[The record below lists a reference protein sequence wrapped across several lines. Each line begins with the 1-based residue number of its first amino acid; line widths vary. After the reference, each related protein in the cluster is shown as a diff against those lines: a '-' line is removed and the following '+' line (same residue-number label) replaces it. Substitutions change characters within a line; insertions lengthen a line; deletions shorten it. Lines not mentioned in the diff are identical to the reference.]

1 VGHAKDQEPK
11 HTNRLVDETS
21 PYLLQHAHNPVD
33 WHPWGDEAIKKAQRE
48 NKPILLS
55 IGYSACHWCHVL
67 SDESF
72 EDEETA
78 SVMNELYVNI
88 KVDREERPDVDA
100 IYMQAVQMMTGSGG
114 WPLTVFL
121 KPNLVPFYGGTY
133 FPPEPRHGLPA
144 FRQVLVAV
152 AETYSSRPDAV
163 DENSSRLLEALRQQ
177 IDYGR
182 GEGDPS
188 PEIFAQTFRLTERQL
203 DPRHGG
209 FGRAPKFPPSMLAD
223 FLLRH
228 AARTGDP
235 DALHAVELTLEKM
248 ARGGIYDHLGGGFH
262 RYSVDERWLVPHFE
276 KMLYDNALLA
286 RLYLDAHKLTGKEFY
301 RRVVEETLD
310 YVLREMTSPEGAFY
324 STQDAD
330 SEGEEGKFFVWALA
344 EIEAVLGEED
354 ARLFSSY
361 YGVTAP
367 GNFEGHNILNVAH
380 PLERAAEIE
389 GVSVERLAEAVE
401 RGRRLLLDVRSKRVW
416 PGRDEKTLAA
426 WNGLMLRAFAEA
438 GAALGREDYTDA
450 ARRNAEFLLRAMS
463 RDGLLLRTYKDGEA
477 KLNAYLEDYAYL
489 IEGLVS
495 LYEAT
500 FETRWLAE
508 AKRLADT
515 MIEEFWDAEHGGFFF
530 TGKSHEELIR
540 RTKELE
546 DNATPS
552 GNSSAAWGLLRL
564 AELTGEND
572 YTEKARAI
580 LRLVQGSLDRYARA
594 FGHML
599 CALDFY
605 LGDRL
610 EIVFVGDLEGE
621 AIRAMRAE
629 VNRRFLPSHV
639 LAGAREGDAEAAS
652 LVPLLVDKPTFGG
665 EPTAY
670 VCRNFTCR
678 LPVTTVEGL
687 LAELT
692 DGGER

>member
-1 VGHAKDQEPK
+1 MSDETK

-33 WHPWGDEAIKKAQRE
+33 WYPWGDEAIKRAQRE

-78 SVMNELYVNI
+78 AVMNELFVNI
-88 KVDREERPDVDA
+88 KVDREERPDVDS

-144 FRQVLVAV
+144 FKQVLVAV
-152 AETYSSRPDAV
+152 AETYASRPDAV

-177 IDYGR
+177 VDYGR
-182 GEGDPS
+182 GEGEPS
-188 PEIFAQTFRLTERQL
+188 PAIFEEAFRLTERQF
-203 DPRHGG
+203 DTKYGG
-209 FGRAPKFPPSMLAD
+209 FGRAPKFPPSMLAN

-228 AARTGDP
+228 AARTGNADV
-235 DALHAVELTLEKM
+235 LHTVDLTLEKM
-248 ARGGIYDHLGGGFH
+248 AGGGIYDHLGGGFH

-286 RLYLDAHKLTGKEFY
+286 RLYLDAHKLTGKPLY

-310 YVLREMTSPEGAFY
+310 YVLREMTAPEGAFY

-330 SEGEEGKFFVWALA
+330 SEGEEGKFFVWTPA
-344 EIEAVLGEED
+344 EIEEVLGKAD
-354 ARLFSSY
+354 AHLFSAY
-361 YGVTAP
+361 YGVTAA
-367 GNFEGHNILNVAH
+367 GNFEGHNILNVAL
-380 PLERAAEIE
+380 PVEQVAAIER
-389 GVSVERLAEAVE
+389 VSPARLTEAVE
-401 RGRRLLLDVRSKRVW
+401 RGRKLLFDVRSKRIW

-438 GAALGREDYTDA
+438 GAALGRDDYTEA
-450 ARRNAEFLLRAMS
+450 ARRNAEFLLSAMT

-515 MIEEFWDAEHGGFFF
+515 MVTEFWDSEHGGFFF
-530 TGKSHEELIR
+530 TGSSHEELIR

-564 AELTGEND
+564 AELTGED
-572 YTEKARAI
+572 SYAEKARTI
-580 LRLVQGSLDRYARA
+580 LRLVQGSLDRYSRA

-605 LGDRL
+605 LGERL
-610 EIVFVGDLEGE
+610 EIAFVGDLEGE
-621 AIRAMRAE
+621 ALRAMRAE
-629 VNRRFLPSHV
+629 AHRRFLPSHV
-639 LAGAREGDAEAAS
+639 LAGAREGDTDAA
-652 LVPLLVDKPTFGG
+652 LLIPLLVDKPTFGG

-678 LPVTTVEGL
+678 LPVTDVDGL
-687 LAELT
+687 VAELT
-692 DGGER
+692 GGGGE